1 MTRRNAPALCPLL
14 AALAL
19 VGSLPASAQVG
30 TLPQISTAAEMQR
43 RQSLMT
49 NPLHGTTTQISQE
62 EAPSLYQD
70 EFDDVGRQF
79 LVKVKPRRTWVE
91 ARVDSQFYY
100 TSNFG
105 YTEPDTDP
113 DPIDT
118 SVLLSTAEFAISPT
132 FDLGGGKLNPRLG
145 YRHQWYNYDIVE
157 NNIDIDGLGFGLNNF
172 DFDIQT
178 VFAEARYTFPDQEW
192 YCFIGAEWNRYLSH
206 EQPVNDYDEF
216 YKEFLPYLGIQKSF
230 PLGESALFSIEYD
243 AYLHVTEVTPAS
255 DLLTADG
262 IPLFTVDDSGNP
274 VPAAQF
280 DPRPNAYI
288 NDRMDHVL
296 TLTFAYMPLESV
308 ILRPFYRFMY
318 TDYLKGDW
326 GDRNDTI
333 QTIGLVATWD
343 LAKWCQLRGFI
354 SYDHHESDDERIP
367 DYRKWDAGS
376 GVSLSVKF

>member
-1 MTRRNAPALCPLL
+1 MTRHATPALYPFL

-19 VGSLPASAQVG
+19 GIAAQAFGQVG

-43 RQSLMT
+43 RQTLMT
-49 NPLHGTTTQISQE
+49 ETQRSIQQSQE
-62 EAPSLYQD
+62 EAPALYD
-70 EFDDVGRQF
+70 EEFADVGRQF

-105 YTEPDTDP
+105 YTEPGTDP

-118 SVLLSTAEFAISPT
+118 SVLVSTAEAAISPT
-132 FDLGGGKLNPRLG
+132 FDISGGKLNPRIG

-157 NNIDIDGLGFGLNNF
+157 NNLDIDGVGFGLNNF

-178 VFAEARYTFPDQEW
+178 IFAEARYTFPGGDW
-192 YCFIGAEWNRYLSH
+192 YAFVGAEFNRYLGH
-206 EQPVNDYDEF
+206 EGPIDDYAEF
-216 YKEFLPYLGIQKSF
+216 YKEWLPYLGIQKSF
-230 PLGESALFSIEYD
+230 SLGERSLFAIEYD
-243 AYLHVTEVTPAS
+243 AYLHVSEVTPAS
-255 DLLTADG
+255 DILTADG
-262 IPLFTVDDSGNP
+262 IPLLTVDENGDLTP
-274 VPAAQF
+274 YAQF

-288 NDRMDHVL
+288 NDRMDHIL
-296 TLTFAYMPLESV
+296 TVSFAHMPIENV

-333 QTIGLVATWD
+333 QTIGLIATWN
-343 LAKWCQLRGFI
+343 LAQWCQLRGFI

-376 GVSLSVKF
+376 GVTLSVRF